1 MAPISGSKRQRKI
14 ARLNL
19 CFFQMEGAPIHLG
32 IEDFKILTLS
42 RIANFA
48 LRS

>member
-1 MAPISGSKRQRKI
+1 MEFV
-14 ARLNL
+14 
-19 CFFQMEGAPIHLG
+19 FFPNGAAPIHLG